1 MGTHIVKSLNASEQR
16 VKDLEGLL
24 DGLAWDDNVD
34 HHDKDCQC
42 DIHKAR
48 RFLEMLDTERGKPE

>member
-1 MGTHIVKSLNASEQR
+1 
-16 VKDLEGLL
+16 LL

-42 DIHKAR
+42 GIHKAR
-48 RFLEMLDTERGKPE
+48 RFLEMLDTERGTD